1 MSRPERLD
9 HTENLFWDLITAPE
23 GVGPGL
29 EELVRRGRAA
39 SGDLEAMIAG
49 DARLPAADRLDI
61 YANMYFFRLLDC
73 LKEDYPRLLEA
84 IGPDRFHNLA
94 TDYLLACP
102 SAHPSLRYL
111 GARFPDFLRAHTL
124 GLEAECL
131 VDLARL
137 EWARADLFDAAD
149 APLLTRDALARLSE
163 EQAAGLRLRLVPA
176 FRLLR
181 LDHDAPR
188 LWREL
193 RDRSTASAPI
203 PGATRAASES
213 ASGADSAGEHWAA
226 GQANNARLGD
236 DGDTRAPHA
245 CQVHGG
251 EERTAAPLPR
261 QRRRPTS
268 VRVWRRAFTVWHRAV
283 GEEEAAALDLA
294 GAGEALQRIAQRVA
308 AGQSPSRATE
318 SFGRLFQSWLD
329 DGLLAS
335 PPETA

>member
-1 MSRPERLD
+1 MSRAERLD

-94 TDYLLACP
+94 TDYLLAYP

-111 GARFPDFLRAHTL
+111 GARLPDFLEAHAL
-124 GLEAECL
+124 GSEAECL

-149 APLLTRDALARLSE
+149 APLLTRDLLARLSE

-193 RDRSTASAPI
+193 RDR
-203 PGATRAASES
+203 AASGTPAGEPVAGGAES
-213 ASGADSAGEHWAA
+213 ASEHWAA

-236 DGDTRAPHA
+236 ESDARAPHA
-245 CQVHGG
+245 CHVHDG
-251 EERTAAPLPR
+251 ERAAAPLPR
-261 QRRRPTS
+261 QRRRLTA
-268 VRVWRRAFTVWHRAV
+268 VRLWRR
-283 GEEEAAALDLA
+283 E
-294 GAGEALQRIAQRVA
+294 
-308 AGQSPSRATE
+308 
-318 SFGRLFQSWLD
+318 
-329 DGLLAS
+329 
-335 PPETA
+335 